1 MKEEISL
8 DRPVRTEIGIHVPAA
23 REAPASMEPDITVV
37 VPSYGHEMYI
47 ELALQSVLAQTHT
60 SFRLL
65 VIDDRSPDRT
75 VERARCV
82 QDPRIAIQVNETRLG
97 LGNSLLNVLSTITTP
112 YVAVLNSDDL
122 FHPERLERCTAV
134 LGASPDVQVVATG
147 LITIDAAGCR
157 LTPANVRPLFD
168 GIDIANWI
176 DWFARAGRIDTRKDQ
191 LAELLERNY
200 LITSSNIVCRTDFL
214 RSRGDEVGGLEY
226 CLDWQV
232 FLAAAADRALV
243 YLPDELVGYR
253 LHPTNTVWFD
263 TGRRA
268 AYTLEVNR
276 VLGGTLDRLLRSSSR
291 HPAAGS
297 LRRILGLLVFHAAK
311 HSDAQDIIGHGLRLI
326 RLATAGA
333 GATTAS
339 GRRSRGL

>member
-1 MKEEISL
+1 VKEEISV
-8 DRPVRTEIGIHVPAA
+8 DRPVRTEIGIQVPAA
-23 REAPASMEPDITVV
+23 RKAPPSMEPDITVV
-37 VPSYGHEMYI
+37 VPSYGHEAYI

-65 VIDDRSPDRT
+65 VVDDRSPDRT

-82 QDPRIAIQVNETRLG
+82 RDPRIAIHVNETRLG
-97 LGNSLLNVLSTITTP
+97 LGDSLLNALSTIATP

-122 FHPERLERCTAV
+122 FHPERLERCIAV
-134 LGASPDVQVVATG
+134 LKESPDVQVVATG
-147 LITIDAAGCR
+147 LITIDAEGCR
-157 LTPANVRPLFD
+157 ITPANVRPRFD
-168 GIDIANWI
+168 GIDITNWI
-176 DWFARAGRIDTRKDQ
+176 EWFARAGQMDTGRDQ
-191 LAELLERNY
+191 LAELLERNF

-214 RSRGDEVGGLEY
+214 RSRRDQVRGLEY

-232 FLAAAADRALV
+232 FLAAAADRALAC
-243 YLPDELVGYR
+243 LPDELVGYR

-263 TGRRA
+263 TERKA
-268 AYTLEVNR
+268 AYTTEVNR
-276 VLGGTLDRLLRSSSR
+276 VLGGTLDRLLHSSSP

-311 HSDAQDIIGHGLRLI
+311 HSDARDIVGHGMRLI
-326 RLATAGA
+326 RLATGGV
-333 GATTAS
+333 GATTAT